1 MSKPTPSCRFLLHG
15 HHVVLV
21 YGDRNDPSVEGYATC
36 DTCSLSKTIA
46 LAAVFA
52 YQHGILK
59 LTVDGADLKR
69 Q

>member
-1 MSKPTPSCRFLLHG
+1 MSKPTPSARFILHG

-21 YGDRNDPSVEGYATC
+21 YGDRNDPAAEAYATC

-52 YQHGILK
+52 YQNGILK
-59 LTVDGADLKR
+59 LTVDGADLIR
-69 Q
+69 R